1 MLGDLPLNE
10 SDLFPNASPPAIEA
24 GIIGWEDDEEVADV
38 GTSDNGG
45 VTLIKVQLFR
55 GKDATSDVKPGIAQ
69 GHKLLARMN
78 GWPLWAIPP
87 KGLQC
92 YVMFPSGFELSVG
105 AGVIAGLPG
114 ANPFVQFSKT
124 RSKLD
129 MGQDQDLVIKARS
142 VTISSYDNDF
152 IVVGPDSGI
161 MMSDHLGNMVQ
172 IKDGQILI
180 AVASGDPPDAK
191 TVVRLKTDSLELLQ
205 KAAGGNM
212 CGVKLADLEVS
223 VVGSVFKA
231 LTAGGCLGKAATIAT
246 GVQYSVVPGTMSAT
260 WSVQP

>member
-1 MLGDLPLNE
+1 MLGELPINE
-10 SDLFPNASPPAIEA
+10 SDLFPHGTPPAVEA
-24 GIIGWEDDEEVADV
+24 GMIGWEDEEEVADV
-38 GTSDNGG
+38 GVEGNGG
-45 VTLIKVQLFR
+45 VTLIRVQLYR
-55 GKDATSDVKPGIAQ
+55 GKDATSDVKPDEAQ
-69 GHKLLARMN
+69 GHKILARLN
-78 GWPLWAIPP
+78 GFPFWCIPP

-92 YVMFPSGFELSVG
+92 YVMFPGGFESTPG
-105 AGVIAGLPG
+105 AGVIAALPG

-124 RSKLD
+124 RAKLD
-129 MGQDQDLVIKARS
+129 VGEDQDLVIKGRS
-142 VTISSYDNDF
+142 VTLSTYDNDF

-180 AVASGDPPDAK
+180 AVADGDPPDAK
-191 TVVRLKTDSLELLQ
+191 TVIRLKVDNMELLQ
-205 KAAGGNM
+205 KNAGGNIA
-212 CGVKLADLEVS
+212 GVKLANLEVT

-231 LTAGGCLGKAATIAT
+231 LTAGGCLGKAASLLT